1 MAASDYKGPAFDSRE
16 LKELKEKVVNACLI
30 LDREGIT
37 DGFGHVSVRIP
48 EQAALLTIAQV
59 SPGCAALD
67 KLVLLDFDG
76 NYLGGDKPAPYEWP
90 IHACIMRARPD
101 VMSVCHTH
109 SKWSALFS
117 VLKKGLRP
125 VAYVRPISSRRRRR
139 RSIPRPGLITSV
151 ERGEALA
158 DTLKD
163 GAAVLLRAHG
173 DAVVGASV
181 EQAILRTVQLA
192 FLGELSHLAAV
203 HGEPVYLT
211 EEELATFAGDRSFP
225 ARPWEYFLSRL
236 GERRVLDRQMTARID
251 SRQQLSSRIQT

>member
-1 MAASDYKGPAFDSRE
+1 MAASDYKGPAFDSTE
-16 LKELKEKVVNACLI
+16 LKELKAKVVNACLI

-48 EQAALLTIAQV
+48 EQSAFLTIAQV

-67 KLVLLDFDG
+67 KLVLLDLDG
-76 NYLGGDKPAPYEWP
+76 NFLGGAQPAPYEWP

-125 VAYVRPISSRRRRR
+125 AHMYGRFLPVSGAPIY
-139 RSIPRPGLITSV
+139 PKAGLITSV
-151 ERGEALA
+151 ERGQELA

-163 GAAVLLRAHG
+163 GAATLLRAHG

-181 EQAILRTVQLA
+181 EQTILRTVQLA
-192 FLGELSHLAAV
+192 FLGELAHLAAV
-203 HGEPVYLT
+203 HGGPDYLT

-236 GERRVLDRQMTARID
+236 GERRVA
-251 SRQQLSSRIQT
+251 